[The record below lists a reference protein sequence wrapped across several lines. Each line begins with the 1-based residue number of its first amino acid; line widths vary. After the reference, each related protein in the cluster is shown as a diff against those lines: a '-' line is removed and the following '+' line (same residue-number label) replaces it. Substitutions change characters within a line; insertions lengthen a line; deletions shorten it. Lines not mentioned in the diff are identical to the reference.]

1 MDAGLPLS
9 GRIIFVMLLLCLL
22 VASTLGLLLYL
33 KVAPYWGL
41 VDHPTDRGLHAEAT
55 VVGAGVVPVSL
66 LAALVAL
73 GPPVDGAQIVAVFLA
88 LLTVIGL
95 IDDRWGLASSLRLLC
110 YVAVGLLTPW
120 LMFQE
125 SPMSGVALIAAG
137 MGVAWCINLFN
148 FMDGA
153 DGLATAQLL
162 CVSVGLGLMAHFGF
176 SDHPGW
182 VEWCA
187 WAAMCGLP
195 LLWLNWP
202 PAKLFMGD
210 AGAIPLGFFLAV
222 LGLVAFD
229 QSRLLGWAWVVLMMP
244 FFLDASIT
252 LLIRLA
258 LGQAPHVAHRD
269 HAYQRLTLMVGSPLP
284 VTLGL
289 LAMQVIWQYPLAILI
304 INGQRSLTLLVLLS
318 TIPALT
324 VVVYARLRA

>member
-1 MDAGLPLS
+1 M
-9 GRIIFVMLLLCLL
+9 MLLACVL
-22 VASTLGLLLYL
+22 VASALGLLLYS

-41 VDHPTDRGLHAEAT
+41 VDQPTDRGLHAEPT
-55 VVGAGVVPVSL
+55 VVGAGIVPVSL

-73 GPPVDGAQIVAVFLA
+73 GPSTDGARILAAFLV
-88 LLTVIGL
+88 LLTAVGL

-110 YVAVGLLTPW
+110 YLGVGLLTPW
-120 LMFQE
+120 LLFPQ
-125 SPMSGVALIAAG
+125 SPLSGVALIAVG
-137 MGVAWCINLFN
+137 VGVAWCVNLFN

-162 CVSVGLGLMAHFGF
+162 CVSVGLGLMAHFSL
-176 SDHPGW
+176 SDDPYW
-182 VEWCA
+182 VMWCA
-187 WAAMCGLP
+187 WAAICCLP

-229 QSRLLGWAWVVLMMP
+229 QSLLLGWAWVVLMMP
-244 FFLDASIT
+244 FFLDTSIT

-258 LGQAPHVAHRD
+258 SGQAPHIAHRD
-269 HAYQRLTLMVGSPLP
+269 HAYQRLVIMVGSPLP

-289 LAMQVIWQYPLAILI
+289 LAIQVVWQYPLAIMI
-304 INGQRSLTLLVLLS
+304 IGNQLPLPLLVLLS
-318 TIPALT
+318 TIPTLSI
-324 VVVYARLRA
+324 VVYARIRA

>member
-1 MDAGLPLS
+1 
-9 GRIIFVMLLLCLL
+9 MLLLCVL
-22 VASTLGLLLYL
+22 VTSTLGLLLYL
-33 KVAPYWGL
+33 KIAPFWGL
-41 VDHPTDRGLHAEAT
+41 VDHPTDRGLHAKPT
-55 VVGAGVVPVSL
+55 VVGSGVVPVSL
-66 LAALVAL
+66 LAALMAL
-73 GPPVDGAQIVAVFLA
+73 GPPAYGARIVAVFLM

-110 YVAVGLLTPW
+110 YLAVGLLTPW
-120 LMFQE
+120 LIFPE
-125 SPMSGVALIAAG
+125 SSLSGFVLIV
-137 MGVAWCINLFN
+137 MGGCVAWCFNLFN

-162 CVSVGLGLMAHFGF
+162 CVSVGLGLMAHFGL
-176 SDHPGW
+176 SDNSGW

-229 QSRLLGWAWVVLMMP
+229 QSMLLGWAWVVLMMP

>member
-1 MDAGLPLS
+1 
-9 GRIIFVMLLLCLL
+9 
-22 VASTLGLLLYL
+22 
-33 KVAPYWGL
+33 
-41 VDHPTDRGLHAEAT
+41 
-55 VVGAGVVPVSL
+55 
-66 LAALVAL
+66 
-73 GPPVDGAQIVAVFLA
+73 
-88 LLTVIGL
+88 
-95 IDDRWGLASSLRLLC
+95 
-110 YVAVGLLTPW
+110 
-120 LMFQE
+120 
-125 SPMSGVALIAAG
+125 
-137 MGVAWCINLFN
+137 
-148 FMDGA
+148 MDGA

-162 CVSVGLGLMAHFGF
+162 CVSVGLGLMAHFGL
-176 SDHPGW
+176 SDNPGW

-187 WAAMCGLP
+187 WAATCGLP

-229 QSRLLGWAWVVLMMP
+229 QSMLLGWAWVVLMMP

-289 LAMQVIWQYPLAILI
+289 LAMQVVWQYPLAILI
-304 INGQRSLTLLVLLS
+304 INDQRSLPLLVLLS
-318 TIPALT
+318 TIPAFS